1 VYGRTVDATQ
11 LRDHLASA
19 YSIEVTGTAALEDG
33 VFRVDRA
40 GRPPWVAR
48 AFRAGRPVA
57 RAEGD
62 AAVLGMLEDAGIPA
76 ERCAHPTPVTEAG
89 GRAVL
94 VTTFVPG
101 SPARHDDATRRA
113 LGDLLGQLHALPVPD
128 GGPVARPAGSLHHDP
143 RHEGGPAE
151 DLASAAAHLAG
162 VESRVPP
169 AGRPAFEE
177 LRAGVAAA
185 DACDDLPVAVVH
197 PDPVVKNAIATP
209 DGPALVDWT
218 GAGLGPRVTSLA
230 VLLQSVA
237 AGSGGDLGAVDPVV
251 AGYRAHV
258 ALGPEELARLDPAL
272 AIRQLWLASWMFALT
287 AGSGGVPTGREWWW
301 PDTGFTRGVAAR
313 ARAAFA
319 AA

>member
-1 VYGRTVDATQ
+1 MDETR
-11 LRDHLASA
+11 LRDHLVSA
-19 YSIEVTGTAALEDG
+19 YGIEARGTAALEDG
-33 VFRVDRA
+33 VVRVDRA
-40 GRPPWVAR
+40 DGPPWVAR

-62 AAVLGMLEDAGIPA
+62 AAVLGFVEAAGLPA
-76 ERCAHPTPVTEAG
+76 ERCAHPAPVTEAG

-101 SPARHDDATRRA
+101 SPARNDDATRRA
-113 LGDLLGQLHALPVPD
+113 LGDLLGRLHALPVPD

-143 RHEGGPAE
+143 RHEGAPGE

-169 AGRPAFEE
+169 AGRAAFEA
-177 LRAGVAAA
+177 LRDDVAAA
-185 DACDDLPVAVVH
+185 DVCADLPAAIVH
-197 PDPVVKNAIATP
+197 PDPVLKNAIATP

-218 GAGLGPRVTSLA
+218 GAGLGPRVTSLV

-237 AGSGGDLGAVDPVV
+237 VGPGGVNLGAVDPV
-251 AGYRAHV
+251 AEGYRGRVSLEAD
-258 ALGPEELARLDPAL
+258 ELARLDAAL

-301 PDTGFTRGVAAR
+301 PDPTLASALAGRAQAAFVAA
-313 ARAAFA
+313 
-319 AA
+319 

>member
-1 VYGRTVDATQ
+1 VDETQ

-19 YSIEVTGTAALEDG
+19 YGIEVTGTAALDDG

-40 GRPPWVAR
+40 GGPPWVAL

-62 AAVLGMLEDAGIPA
+62 AAVLGFLEGAGFPA
-76 ERCAHPTPVTEAG
+76 ERCAHPAPVSETG

-94 VTTFVPG
+94 VTTFVSG
-101 SPARHDDATRRA
+101 APARHDAPTHRA
-113 LGDLLGQLHALPVPD
+113 LGDLLGQLHALPIPH

-143 RHEGGPAE
+143 RHEGGPGE
-151 DLASAAAHLAG
+151 DLASAAAYLASI
-162 VESRVPP
+162 ESRVPP
-169 AGRPAFEE
+169 AGRPAFDQ

-185 DACDDLPVAVVH
+185 DPCDDLPVAIVH
-197 PDPVVKNAIATP
+197 PDPVVKNAIDTT

-218 GAGLGPRVTSLA
+218 AAGVGPRVTSLA

-237 AGSGGDLGAVDPVV
+237 ASPGGVDLAAVEPVV
-251 AGYRAHV
+251 DGYRAHV
-258 ALGPEELARLDPAL
+258 ALEPDELARLDPAL

-287 AGSGGVPTGREWWW
+287 AGSGGAPTGREWWW
-301 PDTGFTRGVAAR
+301 PDAGFAGGVADR